1 MHGAGGLRGCGRR
14 GGLGH
19 RVGWGGVWNSPK
31 PNCERFCKKKKKKKG
46 KKDFMH
52 TNSMGKKSFSNPFK
66 PCEGRKGVM
75 EAVWSWGPRA
85 SPRKAQM
92 LLGALRPRAP
102 SSPAGAPL
110 QLLTPALPQSLSL
123 RVAARGRPGPPPRS
137 PPPPAAGAPGRGRTG
152 ARGQLPTRV
161 QTRRRRRCRC
171 RCRDLGARP
180 LPVARAPPPPAAVRR
195 CEGARGGPRAGGGGL
210 QAAPSPPTR
219 RCRSAAGSG
228 PRRALHPPGG
238 PGSAGGAPREAAVAC
253 RAPEGLPRGASPP
266 AAGKAPRPP
275 PPVCSRGPSRP
286 QDAGRWVVGLVPGG
300 AGRGGLS
307 GPRRPGP
314 PPRSPRAGRPA
325 EGCVPREATGQPR
338 GRPESAG
345 GCSQEEPG
353 GAWRAAGGPGGLLRL
368 PRGSTRKPSRD
379 PGEPG
384 PLFCPG
390 ARSPEAL
397 LASPC
402 WGRGTLTPAST
413 CRGGAHG
420 CSRAT
425 PA

>member
-1 MHGAGGLRGCGRR
+1 
-14 GGLGH
+14 
-19 RVGWGGVWNSPK
+19 
-31 PNCERFCKKKKKKKG
+31 
-46 KKDFMH
+46 MH

-123 RVAARGRPGPPPRS
+123 RVAAWGRPGPPPPS
-137 PPPPAAGAPGRGRTG
+137 PHPPQQVHPGGG
-152 ARGQLPTRV
+152 ARGPEGSCQPGF
-161 QTRRRRRCRC
+161 RRGGGAGAGAGAGTSG
-171 RCRDLGARP
+171 LGRFLWP
-180 LPVARAPPPPAAVRR
+180 RAPPPPAAVRR

-275 PPVCSRGPSRP
+275 PPSAPGAPRARRTPAVGSLGWSR
-286 QDAGRWVVGLVPGG
+286 
-300 AGRGGLS
+300 AGRGGAGCRAVLGLPAQGGPLRAAS
-307 GPRRPGP
+307 PEKPQASPGAGPRAPAGA
-314 PPRSPRAGRPA
+314 PRRSLA
-325 EGCVPREATGQPR
+325 
-338 GRPESAG
+338 
-345 GCSQEEPG
+345 
-353 GAWRAAGGPGGLLRL
+353 GPGGLRGGRGGFSAS
-368 PRGSTRKPSRD
+368 PGAAPGSRAGTRGSLGRSSVL
-379 PGEPG
+379 EPA
-384 PLFCPG
+384 
-390 ARSPEAL
+390 ARRL
-397 LASPC
+397 C
-402 WGRGTLTPAST
+402 
-413 CRGGAHG
+413 
-420 CSRAT
+420 
-425 PA
+425 

>member
-1 MHGAGGLRGCGRR
+1 MHGAGGLRGWGRR

-31 PNCERFCKKKKKKKG
+31 PNCERFWKKKKKKG

-180 LPVARAPPPPAAVRR
+180 LPVAPRTPPPPQCAGVKAPAGVH
-195 CEGARGGPRAGGGGL
+195 GLGGGAPGSAL
-210 QAAPSPPTR
+210 AADPQVPERSRVRPQAGPAP
-219 RCRSAAGSG
+219 
-228 PRRALHPPGG
+228 PRRARL
-238 PGSAGGAPREAAVAC
+238 S
-253 RAPEGLPRGASPP
+253 
-266 AAGKAPRPP
+266 
-275 PPVCSRGPSRP
+275 
-286 QDAGRWVVGLVPGG
+286 
-300 AGRGGLS
+300 GRGS
-307 GPRRPGP
+307 
-314 PPRSPRAGRPA
+314 
-325 EGCVPREATGQPR
+325 PR
-338 GRPESAG
+338 GR
-345 GCSQEEPG
+345 GCLPG
-353 GAWRAAGGPGGLLRL
+353 S
-368 PRGSTRKPSRD
+368 RGSSPRRIPSR
-379 PGEPG
+379 
-384 PLFCPG
+384 
-390 ARSPEAL
+390 
-397 LASPC
+397 
-402 WGRGTLTPAST
+402 GR
-413 CRGGAHG
+413 
-420 CSRAT
+420 
-425 PA
+425 